1 MPIEVPLAV
10 IRRNSLQRIS
20 HVRAH
25 VVVPIFVQRQRAAR
39 VLHEQ
44 VQQANFV
51 VAKLGELGDDF
62 VGDEVGAAGARGE
75 GELFLGPGH
84 FLVFSGVEV
93 RCSWGSWDEVRVW
106 CGGGELVAR

>member
-75 GELFLGPGH
+75 GECFLEPRH
-84 FLVFSGVEV
+84 FLFAFGLICSCVFGMFVGMEFMCWV
-93 RCSWGSWDEVRVW
+93 WGF
-106 CGGGELVAR
+106 G